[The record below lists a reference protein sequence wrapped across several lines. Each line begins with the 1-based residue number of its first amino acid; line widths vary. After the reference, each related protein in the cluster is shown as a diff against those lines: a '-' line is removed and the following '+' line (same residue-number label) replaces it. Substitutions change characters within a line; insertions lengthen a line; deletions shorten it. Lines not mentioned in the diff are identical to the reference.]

1 MCNQHLI
8 QLQIFRNKNHISHKQ
23 KMKLQKQYVL
33 RNKEKLILKHIFYI
47 ILILRQL
54 GNIWKNEALANKI
67 IIFKCSLY

>member
-33 RNKEKLILKHIFYI
+33 RNKEKLNLNHIFYI

-54 GNIWKNEALANKI
+54 GNI
-67 IIFKCSLY
+67 